1 VTTFRTEHVGVST
14 GAANERLG
22 SYRLLHEIGR
32 GGQAV
37 VWLAEDTRLGRRV
50 ALKILP
56 ALGPGSE
63 AVLRRFQREAE
74 VTSKLEHPAIC
85 PIYEADIAGGVPF
98 LAMRFVDGETL
109 ARRVARCSGGPV
121 LGDWNATATFFA
133 RAARALHA
141 AHEAG
146 VLHRD
151 IKPANVMV
159 TPAGDPVLLDFG
171 LARSDGEDVGS
182 LSRSGDNSGTPT
194 YMSPEQMSGRA
205 PLDRR
210 SDVYSLG
217 CTLFECLTG
226 RAPFT
231 APTLAGL
238 LQAVLH
244 EDIKDV
250 RSLRADVPDDL
261 AVIVA
266 TATAKDRDRRYRSA
280 LELALDLERF
290 VQIEPIAARPESRL
304 QRARRWVRRNPAL
317 AGSLAAVLV
326 LLLTAMTL
334 LSYGLGAAG
343 RAELEA
349 RLRQQADRELA
360 RAEAE
365 RAIQRQAT
373 ADRELATRADD
384 LSMRLG
390 TLSFGV
396 AGGAEGIAALAPEF
410 EAVLR
415 DAGILVAWDADVE
428 PAIAALRAVQQRDS
442 DAGRA
447 LLAAVRN
454 LALLSGESPE
464 RRRLLQQ
471 VSAAFHDAALRSF
484 AAARDRWQQQRV
496 DEFGPLLDN
505 AALAALGPEQC
516 AEAASMMM
524 RVDGREAVV
533 LALLDRAIQ
542 LRPDSFALHYQR
554 AGLALGR
561 AGAVAGSPPAL
572 SHVQSAV
579 EHLRAA
585 VALRPQSGLAR
596 AVLAGALAFRAHL
609 GGDDA
614 GFAAAWAMMATATEV
629 EPRSSLVWLLRAD
642 FLRRMP
648 DQLDDARAACERA
661 LQLEPGLVPAQQL
674 LRQLPG
680 K

>member
-1 VTTFRTEHVGVST
+1 VTT
-14 GAANERLG
+14 GADHERLG
-22 SYRLLHEIGR
+22 PYRLLHELGR

-50 ALKILP
+50 ALKVLP

-63 AVLRRFQREAE
+63 SVLRRFQREAE

-109 ARRVARCSGGPV
+109 ARRVARLGGAPV

-171 LARSDGEDVGS
+171 LARADSEAAQA
-182 LSRSGDNSGTPT
+182 LSRSGDHSGTPT
-194 YMSPEQMSGRA
+194 YMSPEQMSGRP

-244 EDIKDV
+244 EEIQDV
-250 RSLRADVPDDL
+250 RRLRAEVPVDL
-261 AVIVA
+261 AVITA
-266 TATAKDRDRRYRSA
+266 TATAKDRERRYRSA

-290 VQIEPIAARPESRL
+290 VQLEPIAARPETRL

-317 AGSLAAVLV
+317 AGSLAAVVV

-343 RAELEA
+343 RAALEAKLREQADQQLAAAELEQA
-349 RLRQQADRELA
+349 RQRQAAADRELA
-360 RAEAE
+360 A
-365 RAIQRQAT
+365 
-373 ADRELATRADD
+373 RADD

-396 AGGAEGIAALAPEF
+396 AGGAVAVAALAPEF

-415 DAGILVAWDADVE
+415 AAGIALTGAADVE
-428 PAIAALRAVQQRDS
+428 PAIATLRAVQLRDG

-447 LLAAVRN
+447 LLGALRN
-454 LALLSGESPE
+454 LALLAGEPSP
-464 RRRLLQQ
+464 RGDLLRQ
-471 VSAAFHDAALRSF
+471 VGAAFHDAALRPF
-484 AAARDRWQQQRV
+484 AAARDRWERQRV
-496 DEFGPLLDN
+496 DEFGPLLQES
-505 AALAALGPEQC
+505 ALAALGPEQC
-516 AEAASMMM
+516 AEAASMLM
-524 RVDGREAVV
+524 RVDGREAIV
-533 LALLDRAIQ
+533 LALLDRAIR

-561 AGAVAGSPPAL
+561 ASAAAASPPSLA
-572 SHVQSAV
+572 HVQSAV

-629 EPRSSLVWLLRAD
+629 EPQSSLVWLLRAD

-648 DQLDDARAACERA
+648 DQAAEAKAACERA

-674 LRQLPG
+674 LQQLRG
-680 K
+680 N